1 MIWLGKIPYELALW
15 FFQIPMTILLL
26 YGNKFSCLFWSFLL
40 HWIQSAVLLFCHCSV
55 TQSCPTLSDPMD
67 CSRPGFCVFYHLLDV
82 VQTHVHL
89 VGDAIQP
96 SQPLLSPSP
105 PNFNL
110 SQSGSFLMSKFFA
123 SGGKSIGAS
132 ASASVLPMNIQ
143 DWFSLGL
150 TVLISL
156 HPKGLSTVFSNTT
169 VQKHQFFGAQFFY
182 SPTHIHTQILEK
194 P

>member
-96 SQPLLSPSP
+96 SQPLLSPSTP
-105 PNFNL
+105 ALNL
-110 SQSGSFLMSKFFA
+110 SQ
-123 SGGKSIGAS
+123 
-132 ASASVLPMNIQ
+132 NQ
-143 DWFSLGL
+143 GL
-150 TVLISL
+150 FQWVSSL
-156 HPKGLSTVFSNTT
+156 HQVAKVLEFQLQHPSFQWTPRTGL
-169 VQKHQFFGAQFFY
+169 
-182 SPTHIHTQILEK
+182 L
-194 P
+194 